1 MFNKLKTYYKWAIVV
16 AIAMKIFDVIFP
28 GPVKEFL
35 FYALATI
42 CGVGL
47 MILFLA
53 ILYYVSRSEI

>member
-35 FYALATI
+35 FYALVTI

-47 MILFLA
+47 LILFLA

>member
-16 AIAMKIFDVIFP
+16 AIVMKLFDVIFP

-42 CGVGL
+42 CGVDL
-47 MILFLA
+47 VILFLI
-53 ILYYVSRSEI
+53 ILYGISKSEI